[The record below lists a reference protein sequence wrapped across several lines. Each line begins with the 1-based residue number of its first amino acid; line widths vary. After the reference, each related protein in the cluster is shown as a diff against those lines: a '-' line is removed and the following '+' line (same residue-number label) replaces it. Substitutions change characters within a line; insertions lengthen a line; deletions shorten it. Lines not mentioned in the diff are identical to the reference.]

1 MVTQVF
7 IGFFSEG
14 NTDTRF
20 FESVVKR
27 TFIDISFECNKDIDI
42 ELFPIKINKA
52 NLSFVEQV
60 LKSSETGLKDF
71 GIMTLCVHT
80 DADNPTKDNTYND
93 KINPAKQHLSSLN
106 ENEYCTLLTP
116 LVPVQ
121 MTESWMLADTEL
133 LKKEIGTTKSNSEL
147 GLNKEPEK
155 ITDPKNVIIEAIRIS
170 RQELTKRKR
179 RDLSIDELY
188 QSIGA
193 KIELEKLDNLQSF
206 RDFKEEIRKTYRT
219 LNHL

>member
-1 MVTQVF
+1 MRPKVL

-14 NTDTRF
+14 NTDVRF
-20 FESVVKR
+20 FESIVER
-27 TFIDISFECNKDIDI
+27 TFINISYECNKDFDI
-42 ELFPIKINKA
+42 ELFPIKIDKT

-60 LKSSETGLKDF
+60 SKSSETGLQKF
-71 GIMTLCVHT
+71 GITTLCVHT
-80 DADNPTKDNTYND
+80 DADSPTKDTAYNGR
-93 KINPAKQHLSSLN
+93 INPAKQHLSTLN
-106 ENEYCTLLTP
+106 QDEYCTLLTP

-133 LKKEIGTTKSNSEL
+133 LKKEIGTTKSVNEL

-155 ITDPKNVIIEAIRIS
+155 IADPKNVITEAIRIS

-179 RDLSIDELY
+179 RNLSIDDLY
-188 QSIGA
+188 QSIGS
-193 KIELEKLDNLQSF
+193 KIGLEKLDKLQSF
-206 RDFKEEIRKTYRT
+206 RDFKEEIRNTYRV